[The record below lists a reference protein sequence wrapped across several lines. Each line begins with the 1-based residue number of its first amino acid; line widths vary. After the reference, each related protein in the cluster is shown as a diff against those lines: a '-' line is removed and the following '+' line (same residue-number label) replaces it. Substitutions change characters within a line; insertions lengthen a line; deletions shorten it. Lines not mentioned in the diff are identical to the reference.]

1 MMTLSVDSLLET
13 VTIIVR
19 KIRKEGQSIVLQ
31 QEKKEN
37 ERLFDRILLDASNQQ
52 HDRSNM
58 PGEENYSS
66 FDRSNSYD
74 GHECVK
80 PRVRAPPPSHYR
92 YRARADS
99 ETTYSSSSEG
109 DSLSSEEYEL
119 EEGPEDEQELA
130 HTHECTTVF
139 CDWGSFLCDLEQEL
153 REEKSS
159 PLQPKD
165 DGILV
170 EDEKEEEEEQ
180 QEEPEKREDIR
191 QVLPEAVK
199 LVPEV
204 IGNVAPSQELS
215 HPHDCTSVFC
225 DWSSFFGNL
234 DGEREDTLGA
244 QQDVIVQV
252 EATAFTSFDDSSSS
266 DNDKYGTNFVGVI
279 RQCDGALAEQYGLEV
294 GSRVAAIAK
303 WATKSQHIA
312 IASDRLWPVPKHVDS
327 ADVTS
332 LMAAYLPAFTALHHG
347 RARPYSYSIT
357 CLTGRRLLITGGLT
371 VESRALIRM
380 AKLAGVEEIFVHGK
394 GEMKDKQV
402 HMLDD
407 WGWVV
412 EGSIDIVVDYCF
424 PNKFESLRK
433 ALARHGRLVC
443 VSDQQQRMQGF
454 GQNFEQWQISKM
466 KRATLLDFAEHVRVN
481 REQVRADM
489 NYLLEMLSSRYIRP
503 KIDRYVSL
511 EELSA
516 MNNELQK
523 KPLTGA
529 VVCELASKH
538 IRNEPP
544 GKSHSEKEHDY
555 V

>member
-1 MMTLSVDSLLET
+1 
-13 VTIIVR
+13 
-19 KIRKEGQSIVLQ
+19 
-31 QEKKEN
+31 
-37 ERLFDRILLDASNQQ
+37 
-52 HDRSNM
+52 M

-74 GHECVK
+74 ERECVK
-80 PRVRAPPPSHYR
+80 PRVKPPPFTRYR
-92 YRARADS
+92 NRARADS
-99 ETTYSSSSEG
+99 ETTYSSSSEE

-119 EEGPEDEQELA
+119 EEGPEDEEEPE
-130 HTHECTTVF
+130 HTHDCTTVF

-153 REEKSS
+153 REEKSL
-159 PLQPKD
+159 PLQQKD

-170 EDEKEEEEEQ
+170 DDEEEEEEEQ
-180 QEEPEKREDIR
+180 VEPEEREDTR
-191 QVLPEAVK
+191 QVPQEAVL
-199 LVPEV
+199 LVPEL
-204 IGNVAPSQELS
+204 IENVAPSQELS
-215 HPHDCTSVFC
+215 QPHDCTSVFC
-225 DWSSFFGNL
+225 DWSSLFGNL

-244 QQDVIVQV
+244 HQDVIVEV
-252 EATAFTSFDDSSSS
+252 EATAFTSFDDSSSY

-279 RQCDGALAEQYGLEV
+279 RQCDGALAEQYGWEV
-294 GSRVAAIAK
+294 GTRVAAIAK
-303 WATKSQHIA
+303 WATKSQHVSIS
-312 IASDRLWPVPKHVDS
+312 SDRLWPVPKHVDS

-424 PNKFESLRK
+424 PSKFKSLRK
-433 ALARHGRLVC
+433 ALSRHGRLVC
-443 VSDQQQRMQGF
+443 VSDQKQQMQGF
-454 GQNFEQWQISKM
+454 GSISEQWQISKM

-481 REQVRADM
+481 REQVRTDM

-503 KIDRYVSL
+503 KIDRYVTL
-511 EELSA
+511 EELSS
-516 MNNELQK
+516 MNNEIQT

-529 VVCELASKH
+529 VVCELANKH